1 MEETVKNVI
10 VGSMNRN
17 KVNGVREILEPLG
30 YQVYGKDSPSNVSN
44 QPKSDSETLTGAC
57 NRAYNLKEGFLRIG
71 LEAGVHIEQGVMYL
85 VNWGALVDE
94 YDNCFVAGGT
104 RIPLPSEI
112 AQLINQGY
120 ELKDAMDK
128 YFDQH
133 EINVREGAIG
143 YFTCNFLE
151 RKEIFTHLTK
161 LLYGQYQYFK
171 KNGDK

>member
-1 MEETVKNVI
+1 MEESIKNVI

-17 KVNGVREILEPLG
+17 KVNAVREILEPLG
-30 YQVYGKDSPSNVSN
+30 YQVYGKDSLSNVSN
-44 QPKSDSETLTGAC
+44 QPKSDQETITGAC

-71 LEAGVHIEQGVMYL
+71 LEAGVHVENGVMFL

-104 RIPLPSEI
+104 RIPLPKEI
-112 AQLINQGY
+112 ALLINEGY

-128 YFDQH
+128 YFDEH

-143 YFTCNFLE
+143 YFTCNYVE
-151 RKEIFTHLTK
+151 RKEIFTHIVK
-161 LLYGQYQYFK
+161 LLYGQYSYFK
-171 KNGDK
+171 KNGVK

>member
-1 MEETVKNVI
+1 MEEQVKNVI

-30 YQVYGKDSPSNVSN
+30 YQVYGKESPSNVSN
-44 QPKSDSETLTGAC
+44 QPKSDSETITGAC

-71 LEAGVHIEQGVMYL
+71 LEAGVHVEHGVMYL

-104 RIPLPSEI
+104 RIPLPQEI
-112 AQLINQGY
+112 ANLINQGY

-128 YFDQH
+128 YYDEH

-143 YFTCNFLE
+143 YFTCNYLE
-151 RKEIFTHLTK
+151 RMEIFTHITK

-171 KNGDK
+171 NKGSK